1 MLMICVIG
9 IHFIGNFG
17 GGTQWDSKL
26 YNNMGLKKGTSDV
39 VLSVEALDSKGLMK
53 HKT

>member
-1 MLMICVIG
+1 MG
-9 IHFIGNFG
+9 IHFIENFG